1 MAIFGAVRTVVGMM
15 SGYGAA
21 NIAGRFC
28 MAVKPTNGP
37 AINKV
42 CHFLG
47 MCGLELAA
55 WDVAEKAVTEMFDS
69 YHTAGTNIKNAI
81 TKKKEEPLSNDTDK
95 LRSEISEIEARIIQL
110 RATADRLEKEGITET
125 AVALRSVADAMSKD
139 LRETINYD

>member
-1 MAIFGAVRTVVGMM
+1 MAIFGAVKTVVGMM

-28 MAVKPTNGP
+28 KAVKPTNGR
-37 AINKV
+37 AFDRV

-69 YHTAGTNIKNAI
+69 YHAAGTNIKNAI
-81 TKKKEEPLSNDTDK
+81 TKKKEEPLCNDVDK
-95 LRSEISEIEARIIQL
+95 LRSEIEDRIIEL
-110 RATADRLEKEGITET
+110 RVTAERLEKEGRTET
-125 AVALRSVADAMSKD
+125 AAALKAVADSMAKD
-139 LRETINYD
+139 LRETVTYDD